1 MASSSSSS
9 SSSSLQ
15 SWSFSFFLMASTLAM
30 FIGSK
35 PAVAVT
41 FHPSPWGLAHATFYG
56 DDTASATMGTEYIY
70 HIIIFIHHFSLSKNK
85 IKS

>member
-1 MASSSSSS
+1 MA

-41 FHPSPWGLAHATFYG
+41 FRLSPWGLAHATFYG

-70 HIIIFIHHFSLSKNK
+70 HMHYYICSSF
-85 IKS
+85 